1 MTISTPTIETSHV
14 AVWGMKKADVAYHAV
29 RRSVLLGLL
38 KPGTALLEQ
47 KIAEELKCS
56 QGTVREA
63 LMRLEHDGL
72 VTRRGYRGTTV
83 SQPLVAEVAEMA
95 RIRIQ
100 IESLGIRQSAPSF
113 GEDAV
118 ARLMEI
124 ADRMDQATEAS
135 DYYLGSELDREFH
148 MTVFQQSDF
157 PALEPILNRCAL
169 HVHRFTYMDAEKAV
183 PDERFGDIHR
193 NLVRTFAQRDPEQSA
208 EALRNHIEQ
217 VLDRFAPNLN
227 L

>member
-1 MTISTPTIETSHV
+1 MTMSTPMIEAAHV

-29 RRSVLLGLL
+29 RRSILLGLL

-56 QGTVREA
+56 QGTVREG

-72 VTRRGYRGTTV
+72 VDRRGYRGTTV
-83 SQPLVAEVAEMA
+83 SQPLVAEAAEMA

-100 IESLGIRQSAPSF
+100 IECMGIRQSAPGFSD
-113 GEDAV
+113 GAV
-118 ARLMEI
+118 SRLMEI
-124 ADRMDQATEAS
+124 TDRMDEATESS

-148 MTVFQQSDF
+148 MTVFQQSEF

-169 HVHRFTYMDAEKAV
+169 HVHRFTYMDAEKEV
-183 PDERFGDIHR
+183 PDDRFGDIHR
-193 NLVRTFAQRDPEQSA
+193 NLVRIFARREPEESA
-208 EALRNHIEQ
+208 VALRDHIEQ